1 MIQSRIIALS
11 LVACFALSGC
21 NDKIEEAN
29 KTSQKP
35 ATEAQAPLQQLQLN
49 QPANQPEQGHE
60 GHQHEKAQASGG
72 LTIAD
77 LYAKKSELSGK
88 VISIHGNVVKVS
100 EAIMGKNWIH
110 IQDGS
115 GTKETSDIV
124 FTSDTQ
130 SAKVGDHITAKGKV
144 AIDKDFGYG
153 YFYSVIVE
161 EATFSN

>member
-1 MIQSRIIALS
+1 MIKSHVIALS
-11 LVACFALSGC
+11 LGVCFILSGC

-29 KTSQKP
+29 KAPQKTT
-35 ATEAQAPLQQLQLN
+35 AEVQAPLQQLQLS
-49 QPANQPEQGHE
+49 QPTQESGN
-60 GHQHEKAQASGG
+60 HQQEKAHASGG

-88 VISIHGNVVKVS
+88 VITIHGSVVKVS

-115 GTKETSDIV
+115 GVKETSDIV
-124 FTSDTQ
+124 FTSATQ
-130 SAKVGDHITAKGKV
+130 SAKVGDHVTAKGTV

-153 YFYSVIVE
+153 YFYSIIVE